1 VAYGPSFD
9 TAKAQIKD
17 ALGLPQR
24 LQALRTPPPQQQM
37 PLPRVNPRTY
47 NVPAGAPGLIGAQ
60 QPQPMA
66 SRFGGAQVGMQ
77 GQSGGVNINL
87 GPSGQFQGAN
97 ANMPLGNGQFDVGAA
112 LDNSAK
118 LQDMQARYS
127 QGPFSAT
134 ANYSPSQGVGGG
146 VQYQSGPF
154 SASGGYN
161 QQQGAY
167 GNVGMRVPFQEGGLA
182 SSIPGA
188 MESYQADVNFINNR
202 DEQMHEVAGKTMHLR
217 DGGGVWTRKE
227 GQNPEGGLNAKG
239 RASLKAQ
246 GHDIKPPVSAKQ
258 AKKSP
263 KAAARRS
270 SFCARSAGQAKQF
283 PEAARDPN
291 SRLNKARRK
300 WDC

>member
-1 VAYGPSFD
+1 MPYGPSFD
-9 TAKAQIKD
+9 AAKAQIKD

-24 LQALRTPPPQQQM
+24 IQALRAPPPQQQ
-37 PLPRVNPRTY
+37 PQSFQAHANPMLQQ
-47 NVPAGAPGLIGAQ
+47 VPAGAPGPVGAQ

-66 SRFGGAQVGMQ
+66 TRFGGTQVGLQ
-77 GQSGGVNINL
+77 GQGGGLNINL
-87 GPSGQFQGAN
+87 GPSGQFQGADASVGKFN
-97 ANMPLGNGQFDVGAA
+97 VGAA
-112 LDNSAK
+112 LDDSMK
-118 LQDMQARYS
+118 LQNMQARYN

-134 ANYSPSQGVGGG
+134 ANYSPNQGIGGG

-154 SASGGYN
+154 SASGGYSPN
-161 QQQGAY
+161 QGAY
-167 GNVGMRVPFQEGGLA
+167 GSVGLRQQFQEGGLA
-182 SSIPGA
+182 TSLR
-188 MESYQADVNFINNR
+188 QNR
-202 DEQMHEVAGKTMHLR
+202 DDYRHDEEFVDTSNRHMRDMVGKPVAK
-217 DGGGVWTRKE
+217 GGGVWTRKE

-270 SFCARSAGQAKQF
+270 SFCARMSGMEGPMKDDNGK
-283 PEAARDPN
+283 PTR
-291 SRLNKARRK
+291 KALALRK